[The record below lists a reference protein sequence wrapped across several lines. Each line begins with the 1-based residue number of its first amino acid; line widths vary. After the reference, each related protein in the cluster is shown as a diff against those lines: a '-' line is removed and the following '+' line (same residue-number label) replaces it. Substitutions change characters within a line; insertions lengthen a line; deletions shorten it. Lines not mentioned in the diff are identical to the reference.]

1 MLESQLC
8 FVIPQQLLSIWIM
21 REKELLQEISGMGEL
36 GGEWRNKQMDLLDIH
51 LKLLRDYSQAK
62 QMLQTHNGRGG
73 NFFKPSA
80 KKADESLEFA
90 PINLHLQRMWAHN
103 DTLKKSGYLDVVTVG
118 AFTRHTGKTKTGGLI
133 KLLHQLKDTPT
144 RAEQV
149 QHKVQ
154 AANDVVQS
162 IKQLRREIVEIMS
175 QLLLLAKTKSTKNML
190 PLCNEM
196 MSKTRALLNI
206 WEPSLVEDA
215 FRFIE
220 KHRIIDEP
228 DNTITPLSP
237 FKKITQQLCALDLKS
252 PELEDFATPMGA
264 MPDLWPN
271 TSRSLPK
278 SDSRGMLKTKSPS
291 TTDINAIANV
301 QNSLKSYQK
310 FSSSEKMSMS
320 LPPIFGS
327 SREEVH
333 DLKFSET
340 HFDVNGEVLTS
351 PCTGENGESNGAS
364 NGDSEQDTATS
375 LTSDQLLENKNE
387 LLSSIYDENG
397 YLIENTSIVLNHNGA
412 FLDTKVLTSTDF
424 YRPQEEPEPL
434 DLTQLNIEAS
444 VMCLVS
450 KVKFLCG
457 RCGSPAVRLR
467 QPRNSISSM
476 KRGSAPDVVTSQPIG
491 TNGDSSKDN
500 GTSMK
505 STSMS
510 SKDLN
515 LALTQAV
522 GEVTRKVKKGNKFTD
537 GLDLSLTTD
546 WASELRPSM
555 KKLRQAMDGL
565 LKTAR
570 LMHSVQR
577 LQQDTKKI
585 TSNLAIMFRRDVCF
599 SQAVSL
605 IKRHFNLLYS
615 FISRHS

>member
-1 MLESQLC
+1 MLESQIC
-8 FVIPQQLLSIWIM
+8 FIIPQQLLSIWIM

-73 NFFKPSA
+73 KFFKPSA
-80 KKADESLEFA
+80 KRSDESLEFA

-133 KLLHQLKDTPT
+133 KLLHTLKDTPT
-144 RAEQV
+144 RTEQV

-278 SDSRGMLKTKSPS
+278 SDSRGMLKAKSPS

-301 QNSLKSYQK
+301 QNTVKSYQK
-310 FSSSEKMSMS
+310 FSSNEKMSMS

-327 SREEVH
+327 SKEQLH

-340 HFDVNGEVLTS
+340 HFDVNGEVSTS
-351 PCTGENGESNGAS
+351 PCTEESCDS
-364 NGDSEQDTATS
+364 NGDSEQNTATS

-387 LLSSIYDENG
+387 LLSNIYDENG
-397 YLIENTSIVLNHNGA
+397 YLIENTSIVLNQNGA

-424 YRPQEEPEPL
+424 YRPSEEPEPL

-467 QPRNSISSM
+467 QPRSSISSM

-491 TNGDSSKDN
+491 TNGDSSKDSLVTTKT
-500 GTSMK
+500 GSL
-505 STSMS
+505 S

-585 TSNLAIMFRRDVCF
+585 TSNLAIMYRRDVCF

-605 IKRHFNLLYS
+605 IRFL
-615 FISRHS
+615 

>member
-1 MLESQLC
+1 MHEFMLESQLC
-8 FVIPQQLLSIWIM
+8 FIIPQQLLSIWIT

-62 QMLQTHNGRGG
+62 QNLQTHNGRGG
-73 NFFKPSA
+73 KFFKPSA

-90 PINLHLQRMWAHN
+90 PINLHLARMWAHN
-103 DTLKKSGYLDVVTVG
+103 DTLKKTGFLDVVTVG

-206 WEPSLVEDA
+206 WEPSLVEEA

-252 PELEDFATPMGA
+252 PELEDFATPMGTV
-264 MPDLWPN
+264 PDLWPN
-271 TSRSLPK
+271 SGRSIPK
-278 SDSRGMLKTKSPS
+278 SDSKGMLKTKSPS
-291 TTDINAIANV
+291 STDISAIATVRNTV
-301 QNSLKSYQK
+301 KSYQNCG
-310 FSSSEKMSMS
+310 SGEKMSMS
-320 LPPIFGS
+320 LPPVFTS
-327 SREEVH
+327 SKDPIH
-333 DLKFSET
+333 DLRFSET
-340 HFDVNGEVLTS
+340 HFDVNGEVSTA
-351 PCTGENGESNGAS
+351 PCANENGDS
-364 NGDSEQDTATS
+364 NGDYEHETASS
-375 LTSDQLLENKNE
+375 LTSEQLLENKNE

-412 FLDTKVLTSTDF
+412 FLLDTKVMTSSDF
-424 YRPQEEPEPL
+424 YRPCEEPEPL

-476 KRGSAPDVVTSQPIG
+476 KRGSAPDVVTLQPISS
-491 TNGDSSKDN
+491 NGDSSKDSATVSKL
-500 GTSMK
+500 G
-505 STSMS
+505 SMS

-515 LALTQAV
+515 LALTTAV

-585 TSNLAIMFRRDVCF
+585 TSNLSIVFRRDVCF
-599 SQAVSL
+599 SQAVSKFYD
-605 IKRHFNLLYS
+605 ICRA
-615 FISRHS
+615 

>member
-1 MLESQLC
+1 
-8 FVIPQQLLSIWIM
+8 
-21 REKELLQEISGMGEL
+21 MGEL

-73 NFFKPSA
+73 KFFKPSA

-103 DTLKKSGYLDVVTVG
+103 DTLKKTGFLDVITVG
-118 AFTRHTGKTKTGGLI
+118 AFTKHVGKSKTGGLI

-144 RAEQV
+144 RADQV

-196 MSKTRALLNI
+196 MSNTRSLLNI
-206 WEPSLVEDA
+206 WEPSLVEEA

-237 FKKITQQLCALDLKS
+237 FTKITQQLCALDLKS
-252 PELEDFATPMGA
+252 PELEDFATPMGT

-271 TSRSLPK
+271 AGRSIPK

-291 TTDINAIANV
+291 TTDICAITTV
-301 QNSLKSYQK
+301 QNSVKSYQN
-310 FSSSEKMSMS
+310 SSSGEKMSMS
-320 LPPIFGS
+320 LPPVFTS
-327 SREEVH
+327 SKDPMH
-333 DLKFSET
+333 DLRFSET
-340 HFDVNGEVLTS
+340 HFDVNGEVSSS
-351 PCTGENGESNGAS
+351 PCATENGESNV
-364 NGDSEQDTATS
+364 DSEHEMATS
-375 LTSDQLLENKNE
+375 LTSDQLLESKNE

-412 FLDTKVLTSTDF
+412 FLDTKVMTSSDF
-424 YRPQEEPEPL
+424 YRPCEEPEPL

-476 KRGSAPDVVTSQPIG
+476 KRGSAPDVVTSQPISS
-491 TNGDSSKDN
+491 NGDTAKESAPATKI
-500 GTSMK
+500 G
-505 STSMS
+505 SMS

-585 TSNLAIMFRRDVCF
+585 TSNLSIVFRRDVCF

-605 IKRHFNLLYS
+605 S
-615 FISRHS
+615 

>member
-8 FVIPQQLLSIWIM
+8 FIIPQQLLSIWIM

-36 GGEWRNKQMDLLDIH
+36 GGEWRNKQMCLLDIH

-62 QMLQTHNGRGG
+62 QMLQLHNGRGG
-73 NFFKPSA
+73 KFFKPSA
-80 KKADESLEFA
+80 KKSDESLEFT
-90 PINLHLQRMWAHN
+90 PVNLHLQRMWAHN
-103 DTLKKSGYLDVVTVG
+103 DTLKKSGYLDIVTVG

-144 RAEQV
+144 RTEQV

-154 AANDVVQS
+154 AANDAVQS
-162 IKQLRREIVEIMS
+162 IQQLRKEIVEIMS

-206 WEPSLVEDA
+206 WEPSLVEEA

-220 KHRIIDEP
+220 QHRIIEEP
-228 DNTITPLSP
+228 ENSIMPLSP

-252 PELEDFATPMGA
+252 PELEDFATPIGP
-264 MPDLWPN
+264 MPDLWPH
-271 TSRSLPK
+271 TVKSQPK
-278 SDSRGMLKTKSPS
+278 SDSRGILKTKSPS
-291 TTDINAIANV
+291 TTDVNAIASARNTV
-301 QNSLKSYQK
+301 HTYQNINSN
-310 FSSSEKMSMS
+310 EKMTMS
-320 LPPIFGS
+320 LPPNLGS
-327 SREEVH
+327 SKDQVH
-333 DLKFSET
+333 DVRFSET
-340 HFDVNGEVLTS
+340 HFDVNGGVSSS
-351 PCTGENGESNGAS
+351 PTAMLEDESNTAETE
-364 NGDSEQDTATS
+364 DEMATS
-375 LTSDQLLENKNE
+375 LTND
-387 LLSSIYDENG
+387 
-397 YLIENTSIVLNHNGA
+397 HNGA
-412 FLDTKVLTSTDF
+412 FLDTKVMTSSDF
-424 YRPQEEPEPL
+424 YRPSEEPEPL

-467 QPRNSISSM
+467 QPRNSILSM
-476 KRGSAPDVVTSQPIG
+476 KRSSAPDVVTTQPICS
-491 TNGDSSKDN
+491 NGDSSKDSN
-500 GTSMK
+500 TLAK
-505 STSMS
+505 VNNVS

-515 LALTQAV
+515 LALEKAV

-555 KKLRQAMDGL
+555 RKLRQAMDGL

-577 LQQDTKKI
+577 LHQDTKKI
-585 TSNLAIMFRRDVCF
+585 TSNLTIMYRRDACF
-599 SQAVSL
+599 SQAVS
-605 IKRHFNLLYS
+605 F
-615 FISRHS
+615 F